1 MADPIRRY
9 NIITL
14 RPHWAQY
21 IISQGMSFI
30 ISCALFLVAGHDSI
44 TYKMPFVV
52 LGGVMTCIML
62 YRCLYL
68 YKLRYIITSEQLII
82 QHGVLTRT
90 SDYIELYRV
99 VDFSENRDILEQ
111 LFGLKTVWIFS
122 GDRSNPKLDIC
133 VQVAG
138 FVTLHYTGTTAPTV
152 GECALAG
159 DGKGGVAVTENAKKY
174 RVLRVDTAAK
184 TVGLYL

>member
-1 MADPIRRY
+1 MGDPIRRY

-62 YRCLYL
+62 YR
-68 YKLRYIITSEQLII
+68 
-82 QHGVLTRT
+82 
-90 SDYIELYRV
+90 
-99 VDFSENRDILEQ
+99 
-111 LFGLKTVWIFS
+111 
-122 GDRSNPKLDIC
+122 
-133 VQVAG
+133 
-138 FVTLHYTGTTAPTV
+138 
-152 GECALAG
+152 
-159 DGKGGVAVTENAKKY
+159 
-174 RVLRVDTAAK
+174 
-184 TVGLYL
+184 

>member
-1 MADPIRRY
+1 MDLNDNEY
-9 NIITL
+9 G
-14 RPHWAQY
+14 RPNQTIQHHHPTPSLGAVCHLARDVVHHQL
-21 IISQGMSFI
+21 
-30 ISCALFLVAGHDSI
+30 CPVPCAGHDSI
-44 TYKMPFVV
+44 IYKMPFVV

-122 GDRSNPKLDIC
+122 GDRSNPKLDIYG
-133 VQVAG
+133 VKERLDVMRIIRER
-138 FVTLHYTGTTAPTV
+138 VEYNKKR
-152 GECALAG
+152 
-159 DGKGGVAVTENAKKY
+159 KGIYEITN
-174 RVLRVDTAAK
+174 R
-184 TVGLYL
+184 